1 MLSSYANKYIYIL
14 YDFFENIKTY
24 TKNAENLFSDNTPV
38 EPSKHCTSF
47 STEYQHQNPE
57 TAKVICEEFTKLYN
71 SLSPNNTKPNYKNDC
86 LFLNYW
92 LNFRLMESNIN
103 GTDCVKNFGNAM
115 KTHCTD
121 TFGSLSSL
129 NFIYDID
136 NDNLN
141 KMNKLYKLHHHI
153 IKMHNILIKNLE
165 GESISALTLSDE
177 LLANYRTFTSMC
189 NGNNNE
195 LCKSLQD
202 FKKLYKQLYDH
213 AQRKGEPYS
222 NYVIQLTEG
231 NNNIITTPLLCSIGG
246 LIPLL
251 GILYRFTPMGQI
263 FRSKNKKFT
272 KEYSNNYNDQIS
284 LYQEK
289 YNIKYDSVA

>member
-1 MLSSYANKYIYIL
+1 MTCNPKTEADS
-14 YDFFENIKTY
+14 YDFFQKIENYIY
-24 TKNAENLFSDNTPV
+24 YAENLVSTRPPSQPSDG
-38 EPSKHCTSF
+38 CTTF
-47 STEYQHQNPE
+47 STAYQSQNPKIAE
-57 TAKVICEEFTKLYN
+57 AICKEFTKLYK
-71 SLSPNNTKPNYKNDC
+71 SLSPNKTKPNYNNDY

-189 NGNNNE
+189 NGDRNE
-195 LCKSLQD
+195 LCNSLQD
-202 FKKLYKQLYDH
+202 FKTKYEQLYIKGQTKGEEYSKYLKQLP
-213 AQRKGEPYS
+213 E
-222 NYVIQLTEG
+222 E
-231 NNNIITTPLLCSIGG
+231 NNNIILTPILCTISGI
-246 LIPLL
+246 IPLF
-251 GILYRFTPMGQI
+251 GILYKFTPMGQ
-263 FRSKNKKFT
+263 FLRYKNKKFT
-272 KEYSNNYNDQIS
+272 KEYNNNYDHPIS
-284 LYQEK
+284 LHQER